1 MFTRLKTRIR
11 IKMFSKRWHK
21 EEKKRI
27 FAPPTIH
34 CISMNRFKYLQPSA
48 RDLAWGVAVTTVGG
62 QYIESKA
69 PYPASGHPDNHLFG
83 SDGHRTL
90 NEYQIVY
97 IARGRGV
104 FESASC
110 SRTTVEAGTLL
121 LLFPGEW
128 HSYRPDSET
137 GWEEYWVGFNGRGM
151 DELIRSG
158 FFTFKQCIFHTSDYK
173 GISQIFYDIYNHL
186 EQGATGAAQ
195 YAAGLVQML
204 LGKIIYEN
212 QSKALG
218 ESLTARTINQAKRMI
233 TSESYAKKS
242 IEEIADVLGIGYSY
256 FRREFRRICGVSP
269 GEYRQQHR
277 LQRAK
282 ELLLSSS
289 YSIAQIAEEL
299 YFDSTG
305 QFSTFFRKREGIPP
319 LEYRKTYNL

>member
-1 MFTRLKTRIR
+1 MYLRTHI
-11 IKMFSKRWHK
+11 IYV
-21 EEKKRI
+21 KKR
-27 FAPPTIH
+27 
-34 CISMNRFKYLQPSA
+34 MNRFKYLQPSA
-48 RDLAWGVAVTTVGG
+48 RDLAWGVAVTTIGG
-62 QYIESKA
+62 QYIESNA
-69 PYPASGHPDNHLFG
+69 PYPAVGHPENHLFG
-83 SDGHRTL
+83 SDGSRTL

-97 IARGRGV
+97 IARGRGT

-128 HSYRPDSET
+128 HRYRPDSET

-158 FFTFKQCIFHTSDYK
+158 FFTFKQCIFYTNDFK
-173 GISQIFYDIYNHL
+173 EVSQIFDDIYNYST
-186 EQGATGAAQ
+186 QDIPGAAQ
-195 YAAGLVQML
+195 YAASLVLML
-204 LGKIIYEN
+204 LGRILYES

-233 TSESYAKKS
+233 TSESYAEKT
-242 IEEIADVLGIGYSY
+242 IEEIAGVLGIGYSY
-256 FRREFRRICGVSP
+256 FRREFRRICGISP

-277 LQRAK
+277 LQKAK
-282 ELLLSSS
+282 ELLISSTD
-289 YSIAQIAEEL
+289 SIAQIAKEL
-299 YFDSTG
+299 KFDSAG